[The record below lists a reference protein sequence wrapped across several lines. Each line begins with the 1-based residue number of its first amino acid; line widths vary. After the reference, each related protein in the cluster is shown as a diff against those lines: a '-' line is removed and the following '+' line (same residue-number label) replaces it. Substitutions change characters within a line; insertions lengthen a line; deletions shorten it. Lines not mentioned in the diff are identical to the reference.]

1 MKRFA
6 SQVRKRELESDSVE
20 EFSEISEFSVEVD
33 EDQELKGFN
42 EAVRSSEAAASSNSF
57 RCL

>member
-6 SQVRKRELESDSVE
+6 SQVRKRELESDSVA
-20 EFSEISEFSVEVD
+20 EFSEFSVEVD
-33 EDQELKGFN
+33 EDQELKRFD